1 MKSLKLSVQFCFI
14 KYQLP
19 YMRLSSLTNPS
30 YGLGLR
36 APSMVVNGVV
46 IDDLSSAEESLLESL
61 QEQLPKLQRA
71 VYLGNVNDRTNV
83 LGTFIMNRMEE

>member
-1 MKSLKLSVQFCFI
+1 
-14 KYQLP
+14 
-19 YMRLSSLTNPS
+19 
-30 YGLGLR
+30 
-36 APSMVVNGVV
+36 MVVNGVV

-83 LGTFIMNRMEE
+83 LGKFIVLSNGRISLINYK